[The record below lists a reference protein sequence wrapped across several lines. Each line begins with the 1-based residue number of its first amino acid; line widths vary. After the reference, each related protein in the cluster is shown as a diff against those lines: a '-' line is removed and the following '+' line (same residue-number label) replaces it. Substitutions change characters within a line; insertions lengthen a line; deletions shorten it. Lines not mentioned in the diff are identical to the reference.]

1 MTARRT
7 NQEANIKELL
17 QQLPPD
23 LLQEA
28 QDFIEYLLNK
38 RTQRA
43 GKPPSQNWA
52 GALKDFREKYT
63 SLDLQKH
70 ALEWRED

>member
-43 GKPPSQNWA
+43 GKPLSQNWA
-52 GALKDFREKYT
+52 GALKDFREEYT
-63 SLDLQKH
+63 SLDLQRH
-70 ALEWRED
+70 ALEW